1 MQPLKISSKILI
13 KALDV
18 RDLNE
23 LRPAGRKML
32 AFFGTSLL
40 YLCRKTSIMRAL
52 IQKVS
57 QARVQ
62 VESETVSQI
71 ESGILVFLGI
81 ESDDTKED
89 IDWLA
94 RKIAHIRLFRP
105 PEAKKEES
113 VIDIGGEILV
123 VSQFTLHASTKK
135 GNRPSYIRAARPEQ
149 AEPLYEKMIAALN
162 SYLPGSVFGGRFGA
176 MMQVELINDGPMTI
190 WIDSKN
196 KE

>member
-1 MQPLKISSKILI
+1 
-13 KALDV
+13 
-18 RDLNE
+18 
-23 LRPAGRKML
+23 
-32 AFFGTSLL
+32 
-40 YLCRKTSIMRAL
+40 MRAL
-52 IQKVS
+52 IQKVT

-71 ESGILVFLGI
+71 KSGILVFLGI

-89 IDWLA
+89 INWLA

-105 PEAKKEES
+105 PESKKEES
-113 VIDIGGEILV
+113 VIDIGGEILI

-149 AEPLYEKMIAALN
+149 AEALYEKMIVALN